1 MGGLFGPKA
10 PLPAAINI
18 HFAKISVSL
27 EVIILNISFISNIF
41 LLFDS
46 KLWRA

>member
-18 HFAKISVSL
+18 HFAKTSVSL
-27 EVIILNISFISNIF
+27 EVRTLNIF
-41 LLFDS
+41 LYQIFSTL
-46 KLWRA
+46 